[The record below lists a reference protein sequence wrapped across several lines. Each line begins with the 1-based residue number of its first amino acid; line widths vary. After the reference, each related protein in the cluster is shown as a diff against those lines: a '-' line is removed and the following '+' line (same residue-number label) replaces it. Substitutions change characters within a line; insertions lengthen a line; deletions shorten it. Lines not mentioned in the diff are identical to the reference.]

1 MEQNTI
7 LNKNGFLSEQS
18 HEQIQKIQNGHGG
31 THLKDTRNWIR
42 SIGVDYT
49 WTTTLPERPYLSLGV
64 YLQVYPSIPKDSI
77 SHVVV
82 DPYRPRPG
90 LATSKA
96 IQEGAFVLPILGV
109 AGLSRLAQ

>member
-49 WTTTLPERPYLSLGV
+49 WTTTLPERPYLSHWESTFK
-64 YLQVYPSIPKDSI
+64 YTQVYPK
-77 SHVVV
+77 
-82 DPYRPRPG
+82 
-90 LATSKA
+90 
-96 IQEGAFVLPILGV
+96 IL
-109 AGLSRLAQ
+109 